1 MFSYFK
7 NAIHIFVQQDETFL
21 DDQDVVEIEDLAEK
35 RFQILK
41 DWDEFLKER
50 KEAKKDSIF
59 DPDDFKALPG
69 NKRFNPFRP
78 LSHIEAGKDRYKS
91 FKIVDRV
98 PFESKQNIPPNQ
110 PSRGKNFCF
119 VKEEPKKIVTEE
131 AKKPEEEVKK
141 AGAKKN
147 KKSTAISG
155 IFYINQSSLTFTN
168 LAFSKN
174 SRNYSGQQEKGPSR
188 NQKKTTVDFR
198 ALDKKHDS
206 VTFSGYCLRKS
217 IKANGNQM
225 IFEKISSAVKELNL
239 IKRLA
244 QKANLFLIEKA
255 AADRCLNLLHPSTHG
270 STKDNGGQQYWYQLL
285 SIIRNEKLRTG
296 SKTLSVFK
304 KYLVDLKPFFLNQIG
319 KYFA

>member
-7 NAIHIFVQQDETFL
+7 NALDIFVKQEETFI
-21 DDQDVVEIEDLAEK
+21 EIKKEEDLAK
-35 RFQILK
+35 RRSNILK
-41 DWDEFLKER
+41 AWDLFLKER
-50 KEAKKDSIF
+50 KETKSESIF
-59 DPDDFKALPG
+59 NPNDFKSLPG

-91 FKIVDRV
+91 FKIVDRAR
-98 PFESKQNIPPNQ
+98 FESKQERPASQPN
-110 PSRGKNFCF
+110 R
-119 VKEEPKKIVTEE
+119 EKKFGFEKV
-131 AKKPEEEVKK
+131 KKPEKEVKK
-141 AGAKKN
+141 AVKAKKN
-147 KKSTAISG
+147 KKSTAIAG

-217 IKANGNQM
+217 IKANEDQN
-225 IFEKISSAVKELNL
+225 IYETIVSAVTELNL

-244 QKANLFLIEKA
+244 QRAHLFLMEKA
-255 AADRCLNLLHPSTHG
+255 ATQECLDLLHPSTHG